1 MDIDAFDAPIK
12 EKQKS
17 YQADFTTLSKCDVEK
32 AMNDNIEYITGIFGI
47 EVCRMV
53 AAL

>member
-47 EVCRMV
+47 EVCGMV